1 MNLTVQRLVETHHW
15 LQELKVNYLSAIRG
29 VEVEG
34 AQSFII
40 DIDLRCEALRD
51 SIKDLLNPTKKDI
64 IKQ

>member
-29 VEVEG
+29 VEVED

-51 SIKDLLNPTKKDI
+51 SIKDLLNTQKKDI